1 MFAKQRSRTHKQ
13 HRAALWL
20 SPSPFDQDALLAC
33 TQLKVSGHGVTITQV
48 PDETAAEVAR
58 RERERLRA
66 QTQAKRQQLEK
77 MRAQDMFSGSETEV
91 RHLPVHG

>member
-1 MFAKQRSRTHKQ
+1 M
-13 HRAALWL
+13 
-20 SPSPFDQDALLAC
+20 
-33 TQLKVSGHGVTITQV
+33 VSGHGVAIMQA

-58 RERERLRA
+58 RERDRLRA

-91 RHLPVHG
+91 RHLPAHSLRRTVSCLMLPRIR

>member
-1 MFAKQRSRTHKQ
+1 MHPA
-13 HRAALWL
+13 
-20 SPSPFDQDALLAC
+20 
-33 TQLKVSGHGVTITQV
+33 HGVTITQV

-91 RHLPVHG
+91 CHLLAII

>member
-1 MFAKQRSRTHKQ
+1 MQHFGCPPPRLTRTYSGNPSSVLTASRSM
-13 HRAALWL
+13 
-20 SPSPFDQDALLAC
+20 
-33 TQLKVSGHGVTITQV
+33 QV

-91 RHLPVHG
+91 RQLATRQTPQGCRDLCERCRG